1 MSKVG
6 YYPPRRLRRRK
17 CRDLGP
23 WTLDFGLRGGY
34 TLIELLLVLAIIVI
48 AAAAA
53 APAFRGVMRSATLRS
68 AANEVRAALAKTH
81 VMAMR
86 SGRTHLFQYELGGS
100 KYKME
105 PYIAGDDELESAAG
119 DPSGA
124 MAGATP
130 TQTTTPD
137 KSLPEGIKFAAGD
150 AAIESRAERIE
161 REVGTTGDGGV
172 TWSRPILFFTDGSSV
187 DAFVVVGNDYERGIR
202 IDLRGMTSAV
212 KVSDIGDL
220 KQLENAQPLTH

>member
-1 MSKVG
+1 TLHPRCRQPALQPRLSDQPSARSGQPGKVARPVPRKDNASRRSLESAVPIRG
-6 YYPPRRLRRRK
+6 HRPHERQIPHLVQRSPRRQHRNLHHSMMRSRDHREWGGCVLRSKTRRVAQF
-17 CRDLGP
+17 RYRP
-23 WTLDFGLRGGY
+23 AY
-34 TLIELLLVLAIIVI
+34 TLMELLLVLAIIVI

-124 MAGATP
+124 M
-130 TQTTTPD
+130 
-137 KSLPEGIKFAAGD
+137 
-150 AAIESRAERIE
+150 
-161 REVGTTGDGGV
+161 
-172 TWSRPILFFTDGSSV
+172 
-187 DAFVVVGNDYERGIR
+187 
-202 IDLRGMTSAV
+202 
-212 KVSDIGDL
+212 
-220 KQLENAQPLTH
+220 